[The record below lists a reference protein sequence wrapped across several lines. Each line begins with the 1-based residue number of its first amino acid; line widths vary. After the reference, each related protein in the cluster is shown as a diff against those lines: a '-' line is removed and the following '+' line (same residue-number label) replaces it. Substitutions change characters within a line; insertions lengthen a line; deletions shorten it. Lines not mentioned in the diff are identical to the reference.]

1 MNYPPGPFMELQKC
15 LRNHA
20 KPVALLAFGRI
31 LDADHAEK
39 VLADGVGDLVA
50 MGRALVSDA
59 ALPNKARS
67 GQRDKTRPCIFC
79 NVCWAEIHAGKPI
92 ACIHNPHLGTP
103 DEATWTPKPS
113 ASKRR
118 VVIVGSG
125 VAGLE
130 AAWVAASRGHDV
142 TLLGSRD
149 GGGKARLESMLPG
162 RAEVAKVFEFQL
174 ARAREAGVR
183 LALGAPA
190 SADAIAGMKPDIA
203 VLATGS
209 KMRPP
214 ALSANSDPGMDAR
227 VVVEAI
233 SREKEKREGTAV
245 LFDQDHGAG
254 VYALADL
261 LAATYERLVLI
272 TPRTQL
278 GRAIAYVNLLGV
290 YRRLYKARAEII
302 GASVPTR
309 FKGGKLTYANAFS
322 GDEQAVEGVALFAYA
337 TPRIAS
343 DELAAPLRAK
353 GIDVRLIGDAFA
365 PRALLAAVHEGHH
378 LGNAL

>member
-1 MNYPPGPFMELQKC
+1 
-15 LRNHA
+15 
-20 KPVALLAFGRI
+20 
-31 LDADHAEK
+31 
-39 VLADGVGDLVA
+39 
-50 MGRALVSDA
+50 
-59 ALPNKARS
+59 
-67 GQRDKTRPCIFC
+67 
-79 NVCWAEIHAGKPI
+79 
-92 ACIHNPHLGTP
+92 
-103 DEATWTPKPS
+103 
-113 ASKRR
+113 
-118 VVIVGSG
+118 
-125 VAGLE
+125 
-130 AAWVAASRGHDV
+130 
-142 TLLGSRD
+142 
-149 GGGKARLESMLPG
+149 
-162 RAEVAKVFEFQL
+162 
-174 ARAREAGVR
+174 
-183 LALGAPA
+183 
-190 SADAIAGMKPDIA
+190 
-203 VLATGS
+203 
-209 KMRPP
+209 MRPP
-214 ALSANSDPGMDAR
+214 ALSADSDAGMDAR
-227 VVVEAI
+227 AFVQAM
-233 SREKEKREGTAV
+233 SLEKAKRKGTAV

-365 PRALLAAVHEGHH
+365 PRAMLAAVHEGHH